1 MVCRY
6 LDARSWQ
13 SLENLAAQHPGSLGA
28 CGCLATEG
36 KVPGPVGAWVH
47 VYPLPGKEGGLW
59 SQPGP
64 CPDNP
69 EGAPKAL
76 WGTCFSAGVGQV

>member
-1 MVCRY
+1 M
-6 LDARSWQ
+6 
-13 SLENLAAQHPGSLGA
+13 
-28 CGCLATEG
+28 EG
-36 KVPGPVGAWVH
+36 KVPEPVGAWVH

-69 EGAPKAL
+69 EGAPEAL